1 MVIQLTPQQGRGTFF
16 WSLPKTNDYQTISS
30 VIIPHGANTLNDV
43 YDNTLIS
50 YIPNSTES
58 ISFSYTAKQVS
69 KTISPLFT
77 LQDYN
82 KITVPSIFF
91 NEDSLVN
98 GKDEKIIEMAKQVV
112 GSEQRISSIISSLYK
127 HTISFLS
134 YENPIDGLYPYSQAL
149 ANKQT
154 DCGGYS
160 TFLSSC
166 LQSLGIPTRLVL
178 GFVFTPRFYLSL
190 PFIKRSLR
198 HFYMHAWA
206 EALLPDSTWF
216 PLDPSVE
223 WRRSHGLSKR
233 QGGFGTFPADRL
245 VVSMGHAITLP
256 TKEKTYHFDIIQKPL
271 YI

>member
-1 MVIQLTPQQGRGTFF
+1 MVIRVTPQQGRGTFF

-30 VIIPHGANTLNDV
+30 VVIPKKANTLNDV
-43 YDNTLIS
+43 YNNTLIS
-50 YIPNSTES
+50 YAPSGSEK
-58 ISFSYTAKQVS
+58 ISFSFIAKPVS
-69 KTISPLFT
+69 KTISSSFT
-77 LQDYN
+77 LEDYN
-82 KITVPSIFF
+82 KITIPPIYF
-91 NEDSLVN
+91 NEDSFVN
-98 GKDEKIIEMAKQVV
+98 RKDEKIVALTKKIV
-112 GSEQRISSIISSLYK
+112 GNEQHVSSIISSLYK

-149 ANKQT
+149 TNKQT

-178 GFVFTPRFYLSL
+178 GFVFTPRFYSSL
-190 PFIKRSLR
+190 PFITYSLR
-198 HFYMHAWA
+198 NFFMHAWL
-206 EALLPDSTWF
+206 EVMLPDSSWF

-223 WRRSHGLSKR
+223 WRRSNGFSKR

-245 VVSMGHAITLP
+245 VVSKGHNLTLP
-256 TKEKTYHFDIIQKPL
+256 AKVKTYHFDIIQKPL